1 MGVGMPMSELT
12 IPTVGLGRVLVI
24 GISRV
29 SEYQISITQVS
40 SRVSSTQ
47 NRPSTCS
54 CLSWLV
60 ATRDGKLILVQRF
73 SCPSFVGMLYYLSPC
88 LDELTKTWW
97 HSTILAVFC
106 RETCKSLIV
115 QAVPLR
121 WVKSCKCQ
129 LTHIKW
135 GLILKLSMSLFTWH
149 SPKSLR
155 IFFHFESLSRPVKG
169 SQSSL
174 AVFGH
179 EFDQYVSLMSW
190 KNLKQ
195 PSAKS

>member
-1 MGVGMPMSELT
+1 MMSTLFCS
-12 IPTVGLGRVLVI
+12 
-24 GISRV
+24 SRNGNTACRHHFRTGK
-29 SEYQISITQVS
+29 SLNSYQFSITRS
-40 SRVSSTQ
+40 S
-47 NRPSTCS
+47 
-54 CLSWLV
+54 LSWLV
-60 ATRDGKLILVQRF
+60 ATRDGKLILVQGF

-155 IFFHFESLSRPVKG
+155 IFFHFQSLSRPVKD

-179 EFDQYVSLMSW
+179 EFVQYVSLMSW